1 VTTTIN
7 RLTPIWQRVLQRP
20 SIGVDDNFFD
30 LGGDPAS
37 AVQVFAE
44 IAEVCGQ
51 QLPPETIYAAPTI
64 AALAALLEQPATPRC
79 PALVMLKPGTEEPSV
94 FIAHGLGGSV
104 LEFFHL
110 AKRIQTRHAIYGMQ
124 PKGLDGMDQP
134 LASIEDMAE
143 FYIDAIRKLQ
153 AHGPYILIGY
163 SLGGLITLEM
173 AHRLSESGEKVGLLA
188 LVDGYPHPR
197 YLPFQQ
203 RLRLNMQLAR
213 LNASALRQLPPR
225 RALSYLLHSSE
236 RAALRSER
244 RSRSAHSFQS
254 EARVTCAAAF
264 EAVRQG
270 AAQALARYSPRFYP
284 GKIRFVKPKVATEFP
299 DDPTAV
305 WAHLAG
311 DFALETVPGNHR
323 DMLETH
329 VDNLASVLSR
339 YLKEAFCQ
347 NEIDPSA
354 QREETNR

>member
-1 VTTTIN
+1 
-7 RLTPIWQRVLQRP
+7 VLQRP

-37 AVQVFAE
+37 AVQLFAE

-64 AALAALLEQPATPRC
+64 AAQAALLEQPATPRC

-124 PKGLDGMDQP
+124 PKGLDGMGQP
-134 LASIEDMAE
+134 LASIEDMAV

-153 AHGPYILIGY
+153 ARGPYVLIGY

-173 AHRLSESGEKVGLLA
+173 AHRLSEGGEKVGLLA
-188 LVDGYPHPR
+188 LLDGYPHPR
-197 YLPFQQ
+197 YLPLKQ
-203 RLRLNMQLAR
+203 RLRLNIQLVR
-213 LNASALRQLPPR
+213 LHASAVRQLPPR
-225 RALSYLLHSSE
+225 RALFYLLHSSE
-236 RAALRSER
+236 RSAVRSEGR
-244 RSRSAHSFQS
+244 AHSFQP
-254 EARVTCAAAF
+254 ANRVTCAAAF

-270 AAQALARYSPRFYP
+270 AAQALARYRPHFYS
-284 GKIRFVKPKVATEFP
+284 GRIRFVTPQVATEFP

-323 DMLETH
+323 DMLEVH
-329 VDNLASVLSR
+329 VDSLASVLSR